1 MKYNKQV
8 FCDMT
13 NEKKLDL
20 IKQELDLET
29 HNATTKDDLLMMT
42 DWLYWRIVKDDL
54 KVEDKIVKEKSYL
67 DEETFLT
74 ELDLLEITFT
84 KVNVIDTARDLLNNC
99 EKEVINGMS
108 KQEIMAYYGGV
119 ENALSIVSTLLNSHE
134 KNDFIINDRNMPSS
148 KAEEFV
154 YEDLLKDL

>member
-1 MKYNKQV
+1 MKYNRQK

-13 NEKKLDL
+13 SEEKLDL
-20 IKQELDLET
+20 IKQELGLET
-29 HNATTKDDLLMMT
+29 HNATTKDDLLMIA
-42 DWLYWRIVKDDL
+42 DWLYWRVMKGDL
-54 KVEDKIVKEKSYL
+54 KVEDKIVKEESYL
-67 DEETFLT
+67 DEETYLT

-84 KVNVIDTARDLLNNC
+84 KMNIIGTARDLLDNC

-108 KQEIMAYYGGV
+108 KQEIMAYYGGI

-134 KNDFIINDRNMPSS
+134 ENDFIINDRNMPSS

>member
-1 MKYNKQV
+1 MKYNRQK

-13 NEKKLDL
+13 SEEKLDL

-29 HNATTKDDLLMMT
+29 HNATTKDDLLMIA

-67 DEETFLT
+67 DEEIFLT

-84 KVNVIDTARDLLNNC
+84 KMNVIDTARDLLNNC

-108 KQEIMAYYGGV
+108 KQEIMAYYGGI

-134 KNDFIINDRNMPSS
+134 ENDFIINDRNMPSS

-154 YEDLLKDL
+154 YEDLLRSL